1 MENKRD
7 PEILKQIGMLVYN
20 PDNYPTREEFEN
32 WKLERGEPE
41 IEVSPEAVEELT
53 NILSK
58 QS

>member
-1 MENKRD
+1 MKNKRD
-7 PEILKQIGMLVYN
+7 PEILKQIGMLVC
-20 PDNYPTREEFEN
+20 DLDKYPTREDFEN

-58 QS
+58 CL